1 MRVNASG
8 KGVRGTQGARSS
20 ASGSTDERKRT
31 RGTSGS
37 LRTEAPSHL
46 QPLGLWCPKQPPR
59 SSRGCRT
66 AGGGEPRG
74 PSPPSRAPSRLAAP
88 GVPRTP
94 DGLTFRRSRRAHR
107 LGPRGP
113 LRRWGFPIGSLRV
126 LPVPSRPIHLS
137 VSRPPVRP
145 SRVDH
150 LDCLER
156 GERYRRHQG
165 RSTSHPRRS
174 GHERAGR
181 RSRTKSDN
189 SVDVQCPRRRR
200 SSPVGDVAK
209 PSRVTD
215 ITMRSTHAPPFQDRS
230 GNRPSTTKP
239 HFS

>member
-1 MRVNASG
+1 MPREPSG
-8 KGVRGTQGARSS
+8 KGVRGTQAAS
-20 ASGSTDERKRT
+20 APPRAVVPRQKERT

-37 LRTEAPSHL
+37 LGTEAPSHL

-113 LRRWGFPIGSLRV
+113 LRRWVSDRILTGPPGSLASD
-126 LPVPSRPIHLS
+126 PPFGVPA
-137 VSRPPVRP
+137 PVRP

-165 RSTSHPRRS
+165 RSTSHLRRS
-174 GHERAGR
+174 ECEHAGR
-181 RSRTKSDN
+181 RRRTKSDN
-189 SVDVQCPRRRR
+189 SLDVQ
-200 SSPVGDVAK
+200 
-209 PSRVTD
+209 
-215 ITMRSTHAPPFQDRS
+215 
-230 GNRPSTTKP
+230 
-239 HFS
+239 